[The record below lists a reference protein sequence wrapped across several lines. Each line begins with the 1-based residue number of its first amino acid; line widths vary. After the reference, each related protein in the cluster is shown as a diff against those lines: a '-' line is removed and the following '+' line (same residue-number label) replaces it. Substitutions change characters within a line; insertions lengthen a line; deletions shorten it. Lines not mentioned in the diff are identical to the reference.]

1 MNTSRKAEL
10 TASIRHIERFS
21 ISGVPIYNSEVPDT
35 VVKETRRRRRR
46 TQVIAKRRAFHANVI
61 EEVRVVKWLSMNKI
75 NYNQT
80 RVII

>member
-10 TASIRHIERFS
+10 AASIRHIERFS

-35 VVKETRRRRRR
+35 VVKETRRRR

-61 EEVRVVKWLSMNKI
+61 EEVRVVKWLSMNKT
-75 NYNQT
+75 NYNQA

>member
-10 TASIRHIERFS
+10 AASIRHIERFS

-35 VVKETRRRRRR
+35 VVKEARRR
-46 TQVIAKRRAFHANVI
+46 TQVVAKRRAFHASVI
-61 EEVRVVKWLSMNKI
+61 EEVRVVKWLSMNKT